1 MELHTICRNL
11 DLCPFAHGSF
21 LVCS

>member
-11 DLCPFAHGSF
+11 DLCPFSHGSF